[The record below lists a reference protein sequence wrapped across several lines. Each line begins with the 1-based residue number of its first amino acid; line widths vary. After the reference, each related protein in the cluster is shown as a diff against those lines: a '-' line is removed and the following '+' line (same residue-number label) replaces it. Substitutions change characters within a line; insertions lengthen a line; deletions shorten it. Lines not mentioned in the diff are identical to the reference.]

1 MAWVLSPWASQ
12 AFSLELCCTESPAS
26 SYKALVLAVM
36 YQGWNLLPI
45 STLNVGCLRGLCHNS
60 FIASRRK
67 ALLSSC
73 GSSPLMCFL
82 DSMPTAAI
90 YQSAK
95 LNH

>member
-1 MAWVLSPWASQ
+1 MAWILSPWASK

-45 STLNVGCLRGLCHNS
+45 STLNVGCLRGLCHNP

-67 ALLSSC
+67 AQLSSC